1 MTQGSIVM
9 QLIAF
14 SLPMMLGNIFQI
26 LYNTVDSVVVGNFV
40 GTEALAAVGSTTI
53 IVNIMVY
60 FFNGFS
66 TGATVVIARRFGA
79 GDQQELHTAIQ
90 TIMAAT
96 FILSVVATVAGV
108 FGVDP
113 MLRFM
118 STPDDV
124 FDQAAVYLRIYM
136 AGFSGLVIYN
146 MCSGVLRAVGD
157 TTRPLYFLILT
168 SLTNIALDLFFV
180 LKLNMGIAGVS
191 YATIISQFL
200 SAGLTLTLLTF
211 TKDIYHMDWRDLRL
225 NIDVIREIFA
235 VGLPTG
241 IQSIITAISN
251 VFAQSYINAFQMC
264 PQNIDVPGALK
275 DFAERLSQLPSW
287 ADICRQREAAA
298 RKQ

>member
-66 TGATVVIARRFGA
+66 TGATIAIARRFGT

-113 MLRFM
+113 KLRFM

-136 AGFSGLVIYN
+136 AGFSGLVICN

-180 LKLNMGIAGVS
+180 LKLNMGIAGVA
-191 YATIISQFL
+191 YATIIS
-200 SAGLTLTLLTF
+200 
-211 TKDIYHMDWRDLRL
+211 
-225 NIDVIREIFA
+225 
-235 VGLPTG
+235 
-241 IQSIITAISN
+241 
-251 VFAQSYINAFQMC
+251 
-264 PQNIDVPGALK
+264 
-275 DFAERLSQLPSW
+275 
-287 ADICRQREAAA
+287 
-298 RKQ
+298 

>member
-180 LKLNMGIAGVS
+180 LKLNMGIAGVA

>member
-1 MTQGSIVM
+1 M

-26 LYNTVDSVVVGNFV
+26 LYNAVDSVVVGNFV

-113 MLRFM
+113 MLHFM

-124 FDQAAVYLRIYM
+124 FNQAAVYLRIYM
-136 AGFSGLVIYN
+136 AGFSGLVI
-146 MCSGVLRAVGD
+146 
-157 TTRPLYFLILT
+157 
-168 SLTNIALDLFFV
+168 
-180 LKLNMGIAGVS
+180 
-191 YATIISQFL
+191 
-200 SAGLTLTLLTF
+200 
-211 TKDIYHMDWRDLRL
+211 
-225 NIDVIREIFA
+225 
-235 VGLPTG
+235 
-241 IQSIITAISN
+241 
-251 VFAQSYINAFQMC
+251 
-264 PQNIDVPGALK
+264 
-275 DFAERLSQLPSW
+275 
-287 ADICRQREAAA
+287 
-298 RKQ
+298 